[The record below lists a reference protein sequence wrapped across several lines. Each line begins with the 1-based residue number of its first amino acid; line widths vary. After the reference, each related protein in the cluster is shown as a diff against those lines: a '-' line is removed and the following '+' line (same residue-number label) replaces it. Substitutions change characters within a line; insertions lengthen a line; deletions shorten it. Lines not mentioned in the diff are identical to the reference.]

1 MPDAISIGS
10 RLVGPGEP
18 TYIIAELSAN
28 HGGVLENAVQL
39 VEAAAAAG
47 ANAIKLQTYTADTIT
62 IDHAEG
68 TFLIGSNSPWAGR
81 TLYDLYREASTP
93 WEWHRPLRDLAHR
106 LGLDFF
112 SSPFDVSAVDFLQR
126 LDVPAYKIA
135 SPEIVDIGLI
145 KAAAATGR
153 PLIMSTGM
161 ASVVEIEAAVETARA
176 NGIGGVALLRCN
188 STYPAPIEEMDLRT
202 IPDMIARFDTVV
214 GLSDHTIGGM
224 AAPIAVALGA
234 SIVEKHLTMSRAHA
248 GPDSGFSSEPDE
260 FAAMVHAIREA
271 ETALGAVRYGP
282 SSSELGTVP
291 FRRSLYV
298 VADIAEG
305 DVLTETNV
313 RSIRPG
319 DGLPPRHLD
328 DVLGRRTGRALQ
340 KGTPLRWEDVRD

>member
-112 SSPFDVSAVDFLQR
+112 SSPFD
-126 LDVPAYKIA
+126 KIA

-271 ETALGAVRYGP
+271 ETALGAALLDDLRGAEPAPEKIFDGVRLFGEKLVILYLA
-282 SSSELGTVP
+282 ELNQARECQVNGKPKPLGKLV
-291 FRRSLYV
+291 
-298 VADIAEG
+298 
-305 DVLTETNV
+305 TET
-313 RSIRPG
+313 RRPHLG
-319 DGLPPRHLD
+319 D
-328 DVLGRRTGRALQ
+328 
-340 KGTPLRWEDVRD
+340 